1 MDDVNANNIQN
12 KILNDNSN
20 LNNSQS
26 EEEENSYSEE
36 NELDQN
42 SRTNE
47 RYGPINSVILEVS
60 EYKETSMYNS
70 KLDQSIL
77 KNNSILL
84 STSQLNLNDKK
95 IENNN
100 ENNNS
105 IINNSI
111 INNVNS
117 SINNNNN
124 SINNNINTNNNTNN
138 TNINKTNYD
147 NTNTDNTNINNT
159 NTNNNNN
166 NFNISESFLNDSDDE
181 NNEVLKEIIRTAKMR
196 EMEERKKK
204 NEKKNVKFEI
214 KYNVEMLYKENDKI
228 TNMEIINWE
237 NNNKEKFIPKD
248 LSNYKNILQS
258 HNKVKPIIKEFN
270 KNEILIDPN
279 YVLDVDYLIDE
290 TNIND
295 SSNID

>member
-1 MDDVNANNIQN
+1 MDDVNTNNIQKN
-12 KILNDNSN
+12 ILNNNSN
-20 LNNSQS
+20 LNNSQL

-42 SRTNE
+42 SRINE
-47 RYGPINSVILEVS
+47 RYGQINSVILEVS

-124 SINNNINTNNNTNN
+124 SINNNINTNNNNNN

-159 NTNNNNN
+159 NTNNNN

-237 NNNKEKFIPKD
+237 KNNKEKFIPKD

-270 KNEILIDPN
+270 KNEILINPN
-279 YVLDVDYLIDE
+279 YILDVDYLIDE